1 LFARRERYEVKE
13 LKRAIKTNAYAHI
26 LKAESNQSKG
36 METAYPQSNYLFK
49 DVAYLD

>member
-1 LFARRERYEVKE
+1 MLRINQT
-13 LKRAIKTNAYAHI
+13 LKRKVRNNMPE
-26 LKAESNQSKG
+26 KVESNQSKG